1 MELRSWEA
9 DPAPAHAPL
18 ALAWAA
24 FAALAEQM
32 TPAEGATT
40 TSLCTHRFCDV
51 LMNLYQVSRALRAPM
66 ARWSSHAHVHPP
78 TTLLLHGHLM

>member
-32 TPAEGATT
+32 SPAEGATMT
-40 TSLCTHRFCDV
+40 CLVFISPVML
-51 LMNLYQVSRALRAPM
+51 
-66 ARWSSHAHVHPP
+66 RWSHPDVKSFTSGYGEVAIP
-78 TTLLLHGHLM
+78 YCMEVN